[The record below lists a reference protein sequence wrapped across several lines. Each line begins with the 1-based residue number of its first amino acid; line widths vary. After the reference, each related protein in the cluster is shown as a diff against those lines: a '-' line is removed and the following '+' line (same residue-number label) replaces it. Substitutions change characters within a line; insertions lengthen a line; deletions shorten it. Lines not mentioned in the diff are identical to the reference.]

1 MSDDT
6 NRTEEDH
13 PTNED
18 GLKVVGTDDDV
29 TRFSE
34 GDLVQV
40 HLEMKGQVFLTYPH
54 EERGMVVA
62 LSHQDDEYFYHMP
75 VVQFEKELRMFNP
88 DHLIVVQKFDE
99 TRPEAK
105 RLDEARVAS
114 DAEREKQE
122 KEGKDE
128 A

>member
-1 MSDDT
+1 MSEE

-18 GLKVVGTDDDV
+18 GLKVVGTSADV
-29 TRFSE
+29 SRFTE

-54 EERGMVVA
+54 EERGMVVS
-62 LSHQDDEYFYHMP
+62 LDHSDDEYAYHMP
-75 VVQFEKELRMFNP
+75 VIQFEKELRMFNP

-99 TRPEAK
+99 TKPEAK
-105 RLDEARVAS
+105 RLDEAKVAS
-114 DAEREKQE
+114 DAERVKQE
-122 KEGKDE
+122 KEGDDS
-128 A
+128 